1 LRKKKMANDEPREM
15 LLDKSFELLSFL
27 KRSTKQE
34 FNVID
39 IYLKGGIVLISTIRT
54 IGCELMKV
62 DLFDYLDQTL
72 KMIKTGTGVL
82 LVSIDSYG
90 CPNVMT
96 IGLLLLGHWGNPI
109 AVVAVRPATYTFK
122 LLEEVEEFV
131 IAVPI
136 PELKEAV
143 AFCGEKSGRDTDKFR
158 ETGLTPIPSVHVK
171 PPSIKECMVNIEC
184 RIYDK
189 ISGNSPLSKQHT
201 IYFAEVLGV
210 HKY

>member
-1 LRKKKMANDEPREM
+1 
-15 LLDKSFELLSFL
+15 
-27 KRSTKQE
+27 
-34 FNVID
+34 
-39 IYLKGGIVLISTIRT
+39 
-54 IGCELMKV
+54 MKV